1 MSKKIKFGVVGLGHI
16 GKRHAQCLVENPHAV
31 LTSACDVVSK
41 SQWQKK
47 IEILSFIIL
56 LKKF

>member
-41 SQWQKK
+41 SQWQKENRN
-47 IEILSFIIL
+47 I
-56 LKKF
+56 KFYNF